1 MFTKRVV
8 FLLLLPFCCAAGAT
22 LTIAPEVSF
31 DCSAGLATVTLA
43 WTGATNQ
50 AQIHVGKAN
59 GTPLTGI
66 LDSTGTASTGQWV
79 YDGLTFYLVDQ
90 TGATEASAVAHVN
103 CGGTPRTTSTT
114 LAGGSYFP
122 LTVGNTW
129 VYKYSSRVVTNSYL
143 VNTITGV
150 QTMGGQTYFVL
161 SPIIPPGGT
170 PTLLRSDVNGVIWQ
184 NTSSGD
190 QVYLDSG
197 ATGAQKTGYT
207 GALGTF
213 ADALM
218 PTPTVFASLTRT
230 SLIYV
235 RGLGLVNSQS
245 QLLTGSSGGF
255 TDGYDLID
263 AQVDGVHLSI
273 PAPTVS
279 LSIEST
285 TLDLTNQ
292 VAPNCAIPC
301 YFAACSVAG
310 ADPTGTYRPCAQT
323 RVNSTGAPTGTVVSV
338 RLTDPSGTAVFT
350 SDAPSGLAYIRL
362 PLYTSNISVAGFK
375 LLPPGSYML
384 QATMTNGG
392 STISSSS
399 IPVRIQ

>member
-22 LTIAPEVSF
+22 LTITPAVSF
-31 DCSAGLATVTLA
+31 DCSAGLAAVTLA

-50 AQIHVGKAN
+50 AQINVGKTN
-59 GTPLTGI
+59 GTPLTGVV
-66 LDSTGTASTGQWV
+66 DSTGTTATGQWV

-103 CGGTPRTTSTT
+103 CGGTARTTSTT
-114 LAGGSYFP
+114 FAGGSYFP

-143 VNTITGV
+143 VNTITGIQAV
-150 QTMGGQTYFVL
+150 GGQTYFVL
-161 SPIIPPGGT
+161 TQAIPPGA
-170 PTLLRSDVNGVIWQ
+170 PPMLLRSDVNGVIWQ

-190 QVYLDSG
+190 QVYLDPG
-197 ATGAQKTGYT
+197 AMGVQKTGYT
-207 GALGTF
+207 GALGSFT
-213 ADALM
+213 DAIM
-218 PTPTVFASLTRT
+218 PAATVSGGLTRT

-245 QLLTGSSGGF
+245 LLMTGSSGGF

-263 AQVDGVHLSI
+263 ARVDGVHFSI

-279 LSIEST
+279 LSIENT

-292 VAPNCAIPC
+292 VASNCAIPC

-310 ADPTGTYRPCAQT
+310 ADPAGTYRPCAQT
-323 RVNSTGAPTGTVVSV
+323 RVESTGAPTGTAVSV
-338 RLTDPSGTAVFT
+338 QLTDPSGTPVFT
-350 SDAPSGLAYIRL
+350 SDAPSGFAYIRL
-362 PLYTSNISVAGFK
+362 PLYTSNTSVAGFK
-375 LLPPGSYML
+375 LLPPGNYTL

-392 STISSSS
+392 STISTSS